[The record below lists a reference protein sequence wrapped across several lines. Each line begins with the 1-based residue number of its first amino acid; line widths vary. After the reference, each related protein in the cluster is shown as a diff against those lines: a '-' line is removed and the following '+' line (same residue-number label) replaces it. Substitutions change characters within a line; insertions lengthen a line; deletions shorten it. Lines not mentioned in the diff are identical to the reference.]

1 MSDSTESETVKHDGT
16 FNELTRNSFSYGNR
30 DYLAQKYGNT
40 AAPNIL
46 CITEVGG
53 RNEAVYFPLSKDES
67 KNILGKIAQIGVAY
81 AANPSKEIQKLTKFD
96 DISDMFSK
104 FAQIATAVK
113 TNGNLDSSTY
123 QGRIF
128 ASPDLKEYPIVSSE
142 NFGGNNTPLE
152 FDLKFSLGDA
162 DLYDFNLE
170 ILEPLAFFLRMLPSP
185 DRSGGW
191 DVPLPTSMDIITG
204 LVNNIAN
211 NSVFDT
217 FASSGFSILELG
229 KTNLVDTFN
238 KISSASQ
245 EIKTS
250 LTNLLWK
257 DSHMKRFIIE
267 IGNFSNVD
275 NADNLGFDYQFYPY
289 LVSRKMGISKI
300 DFEWSIDQDR
310 PVIYNGKK
318 EKTIAAAREGYLP
331 NTVTV
336 KLSFKPL
343 ATVGTSDQL
352 YHPIRV
358 V

>member
-1 MSDSTESETVKHDGT
+1 MSDSTESVNLGQDGT
-16 FNELTRNSFSYGNR
+16 FTSLEHNSFREGNR
-30 DYLAQKYGNT
+30 EYLAQKYGNT

-46 CITEVGG
+46 RITQVGEG
-53 RNEAVYFPLSKDES
+53 NEAAYYPLSKDES

-81 AANPSKEIQKLTKFD
+81 SANPSKEIQKLTKFD

-104 FAQIATAVK
+104 FSQVAKVIKEQGSIDT
-113 TNGNLDSSTY
+113 STF

-170 ILEPLAFFLRMLPSP
+170 ILEPLAFFLRMLPYE
-185 DRSGGW
+185 DKGGW
-191 DVPLPTSMDIITG
+191 SVPLPTSMDILSG
-204 LVNNIAN
+204 LVSNLVNQEIF
-211 NSVFDT
+211 NSF
-217 FASSGFSILELG
+217 SSSSFSILELG
-229 KTNLVDTFN
+229 KVNLASTFN
-238 KISSASQ
+238 QISLASQ

-257 DSHMKRFIIE
+257 DSHMKRFVIE
-267 IGNFSNVD
+267 IGNFSSINGAE
-275 NADNLGFDYQFYPY
+275 NSGLDYQFYPY
-289 LVSRKMGISKI
+289 LTSRKMGISKI
-300 DFEWSIDQDR
+300 DFEWGIDQER
-310 PVIYNGKK
+310 PVIYNGKSNQ
-318 EKTIAAAREGYLP
+318 TITAAREGYLP

-358 V
+358 